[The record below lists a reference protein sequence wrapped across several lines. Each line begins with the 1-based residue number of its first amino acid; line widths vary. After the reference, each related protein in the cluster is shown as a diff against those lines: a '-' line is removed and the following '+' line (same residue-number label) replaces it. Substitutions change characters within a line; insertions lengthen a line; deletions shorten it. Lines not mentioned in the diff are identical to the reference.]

1 MRRRKWKK
9 DRGEK
14 RMIEEAV
21 TFRSEVENVQKI
33 ETTKKTET
41 LFEVRS
47 PFSQLP
53 TAFLFFS
60 IISKL
65 KNNI

>member
-1 MRRRKWKK
+1 MICRGSKVKASVLKSRIQMRRRKWK

-21 TFRSEVENVQKI
+21 TFRSEVENVQKT

-41 LFEVRS
+41 LF
-47 PFSQLP
+47 P
-53 TAFLFFS
+53 TAFLFVSF
-60 IISKL
+60 
-65 KNNI
+65 

>member
-1 MRRRKWKK
+1 
-9 DRGEK
+9 
-14 RMIEEAV
+14 MIEEAV
-21 TFRSEVENVQKI
+21 TFRSEVENVQKTK
-33 ETTKKTET
+33 TTKKTET

-53 TAFLFFS
+53 TVFFVNEYFF
-60 IISKL
+60 SKL